1 MDGFENAVLSLH
13 KRWERQTSGRPCL
26 HVDTAS
32 HLADACCQLAG
43 MCAPGEEDDTLRAL
57 FGTGGTETFAN
68 SVEDSICELIPA
80 LL

>member
-1 MDGFENAVLSLH
+1 MNGFKDAVLSLH
-13 KRWERQTSGRPCL
+13 KRWERRPSGQPCL
-26 HVDTAS
+26 HVGAES
-32 HLADACCQLAG
+32 HLADPCGQLAG
-43 MCAPGEEDDTLRAL
+43 VRTPGEEDDTLRAL